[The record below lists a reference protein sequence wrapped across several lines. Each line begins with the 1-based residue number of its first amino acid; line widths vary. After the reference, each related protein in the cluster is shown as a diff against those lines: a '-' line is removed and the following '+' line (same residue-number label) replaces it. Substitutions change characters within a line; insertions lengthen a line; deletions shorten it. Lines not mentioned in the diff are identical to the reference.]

1 MKRGDRAAESANE
14 SLENDLAGYIRQS
27 GRDPLKGARRLRSA
41 PEIFFTGL
49 KNLRKDP
56 LGWLSSDE
64 AESPKPA
71 APAMGS
77 GLQARVAPIVGAAL
91 TIVGVAAALSARQ
104 EAEGRAREESL
115 SRELSRR
122 LAELEARLESQRM
135 NE

>member
-14 SLENDLAGYIRQS
+14 SLENELAGY
-27 GRDPLKGARRLRSA
+27 GRAVDPLTWARRLRSA